1 MPVGDTSNFQDRLA
15 QIRDR
20 MAAACR
26 RVGRPDDDVS
36 LVAVAKTFAPEDVRE
51 AAAAGVHVFG
61 ENKVQEA
68 AAKIPLC
75 PSRLQWH
82 LVGHLQTNKVRQAV
96 SLFRMMHA
104 VDSWRLLEAVD
115 QACGQAGRQMPV
127 LLEVNVSGER
137 SKFGLPPADV
147 PAMLARTQQL
157 YHVSVVGLMTMPP
170 FSPDAEA
177 SRPFFRKLRLLRD
190 EWRVQTGIELP
201 HLSMGMS
208 NDFEVAIEECAT
220 WIRVGTALF
229 GERRGRQWRPASGV
243 IMDD

>member
-1 MPVGDTSNFQDRLA
+1 MPAEGMSTFQERLA
-15 QIRDR
+15 RIRER
-20 MAAACR
+20 MADACR
-26 RVGRPDDDVS
+26 RAGRSPDDVS
-36 LVAVAKTFAPEDVRE
+36 LVAVAKTFSPEDVRE
-51 AAAAGVHVFG
+51 AVEAGICIFG

-96 SLFRMMHA
+96 TCFHMMHA
-104 VDSWRLLEAVD
+104 VDSWRLLEAVN
-115 QACGQAGRQMPV
+115 QACEQSGRQMPV

-137 SKFGLPPADV
+137 SKFGLSPADV
-147 PAMLARTQQL
+147 PAILARTQQL

-170 FSPDAEA
+170 FNPAAEA
-177 SRPFFRKLRLLRD
+177 ARPFFRQLRLLRD
-190 EWRVQTGIELP
+190 EWRAQTGIELP

-220 WIRVGTALF
+220 WVRVGTALF
-229 GERRGRQWRPASGV
+229 GERRGRQWRLAAGSL
-243 IMDD
+243 MDD